1 MNVEILHTVDVC
13 PCTLINPGFVPCIV
27 AKELYTDEGAAVPN
41 VMLYTPVEVNETV
54 AVDTP
59 KLLATVDPPVC
70 PDET

>member
-1 MNVEILHTVDVC
+1 MNVEILHVVAVC
-13 PCTLINPGFVPCIV
+13 PCTLINPGLVPCIV
-27 AKELYTDEGAAVPN
+27 ANELYTDEGAAVPN

-59 KLLATVDPPVC
+59 KLLATVDPPVW